1 MKNLIKR
8 QEFYIFIAIVALS
21 IIIGTKNDAFF
32 SLRNIF
38 SLGKST
44 VVMGIFAMG
53 TLLVLLSGGIDVSM
67 TAVAAFSMY
76 LTCKWMVDSG
86 YSGSIVFAFLLSMC
100 IGGALGLING
110 ILVSLFNFPTMIVS
124 LGTSYAFAGFI
135 YTFISTRIVNILPKN
150 MIDFSKNEILVTT
163 LENGQKFGLSIA
175 FVIML
180 AVMLITFVLLRYSM
194 LGRSIFAIGGSQSAA
209 ERAGINVKKVK
220 LFIYPFVGILAGL
233 AGIIH
238 SAFMRNSNPFDLIG
252 TELNVIAAAVLG
264 GANVGGGK
272 GTVVG
277 TFLGVVLMVIVNNSL
292 IFMGIPSYWQ
302 RVTTGIIILLA
313 TGIPALMRRR
323 SAAKTNS

>member
-8 QEFYIFIAIVALS
+8 QEFYILLVIIVLAV
-21 IIIGTKNDAFF
+21 IIGMNNTAFF

-53 TLLVLLSGGIDVSM
+53 TLMVLLSGGIDVSM

-76 LTCKWMVDSG
+76 LTCKWMVEYG
-86 YSGSIVFAFLLSMC
+86 YNGPVIAGFVIAMG
-100 IGGALGLING
+100 IGGVLGLVNG
-110 ILVSLFNFPTMIVS
+110 LLVSLFDFPTMIVS

-135 YTFISTRIVNILPKN
+135 YTFVSTRIVNVLPSN
-150 MIDFSKNEILVTT
+150 MTNFSRSEILVTAIGG
-163 LENGQKFGLSIA
+163 GQKVGLTVA
-175 FVIML
+175 FLIML
-180 AVMLITFVLLRYSM
+180 AVMLITFAILRFTM
-194 LGRSIFAIGGSQSAA
+194 LGRSIYAIGGSQSSA

-220 LFIYPFVGILAGL
+220 LFIYPFVGVTAGL

-272 GTVVG
+272 GTVIG
-277 TFLGVVLMVIVNNSL
+277 TFLGVVLMTLVNNSL
-292 IFMGIPSYWQ
+292 IFLGIPSYWQ
-302 RVTTGIIILLA
+302 RMTTGCIILLA
-313 TGIPALMRRR
+313 TGIPALARRR
-323 SAAKTNS
+323 SAAKLTS

>member
-8 QEFYIFIAIVALS
+8 QEFYILIAIVLLAS
-21 IIIGTKNDAFF
+21 IIGIKNDAFF

-76 LTCKWMVDSG
+76 ITCKWMVESG
-86 YSGSIVFAFLLSMC
+86 YEGSVVLAFVISMG
-100 IGGALGLING
+100 IGGVLGIING
-110 ILVSLFNFPTMIVS
+110 LLVSIFNFPTMIVS

-135 YTFISTRIVNILPKN
+135 YTFVSTRIVNVLPKN
-150 MIDFSKNEILVTT
+150 MTGFSKSEIFTTT
-163 LENGQKFGLSIA
+163 LANGQKTGLTVA
-175 FVIML
+175 FIIML
-180 AVMLITFVLLRYSM
+180 FVMLATFLLLRYTM

-209 ERAGINVKKVK
+209 ERAGINVRKVK
-220 LFIYPFVGILAGL
+220 LFIYPFVGVLAGL

-272 GTVVG
+272 GTVIG
-277 TFLGVVLMVIVNNSL
+277 TFLGVVLMVIVDNSL
-292 IFMGIPSYWQ
+292 VFLGIPTYSQ
-302 RVTTGIIILLA
+302 RITTGIIILLA
-313 TGIPALMRRR
+313 TGIPAIIRRR
-323 SAAKTNS
+323 SAAKAGQ

>member
-8 QEFYIFIAIVALS
+8 QEFYISLVIIILA
-21 IIIGTKNDAFF
+21 IIIGAKNNTFYT
-32 SLRNIF
+32 LPNIF

-53 TLLVLLSGGIDVSM
+53 TLVVLLSGGIDVSM

-76 LTCKWMVDSG
+76 LTCKWMVDTG
-86 YSGSIVFAFLLSMC
+86 YNGSIVLGFVISMG
-100 IGGALGLING
+100 IGGVLGLING
-110 ILVSLFNFPTMIVS
+110 LLVSLFNFPTMIVS

-135 YTFISTRIVNILPKN
+135 YTFISTRIVNVLPKN
-150 MIDFSKNEILVTT
+150 MTNFSKSEIFVST
-163 LENGQKFGLSIA
+163 LENGRKVGLTSA
-175 FVIML
+175 FIIML
-180 AVMLITFVLLRYSM
+180 IVMLITFLILRYTM
-194 LGRSIFAIGGSQSAA
+194 LGRSIYAIGGSQSAA

-220 LFIYPFVGILAGL
+220 LLIYPFVGVTAGL

-272 GTVVG
+272 GTVIG
-277 TFLGVVLMVIVNNSL
+277 TFLGVVLMVLVNNSL
-292 IFMGIPSYWQ
+292 IFLGIPSYWQ

-313 TGIPALMRRR
+313 TGIPAIARRC
-323 SAAKTNS
+323 SYAKEN